1 MIDITYDRV
10 EKFGKSIIQ
19 HGKYNDRAYLM
30 KLHPNDEET
39 IIDQIDY
46 LVNKYSYTKV
56 FAKIPSDFDYLF
68 FNHGY
73 KKEAKITGLYNGEAN
88 ASFMGKFFSNARAS
102 HKNRD
107 KKIITEIFALA
118 KSKQFNS
125 KISDTPDGFTVQELN
140 KSDAIELSE
149 LYKKVFRT
157 YPFPIHDP
165 EYISKTMD
173 ENIIYF
179 GFFNNGNLIAASSS
193 EIDINDQSAEMTDF
207 ATHHDFRGFGL
218 ALILLDKMENRMK
231 EIGIKNCYTI
241 ARALSFGMNITFS
254 KKGYNYSG
262 TLVNNTNI
270 SGKIESMN
278 VWYKLIV
285 GF

>member
-1 MIDITYDRV
+1 
-10 EKFGKSIIQ
+10 
-19 HGKYNDRAYLM
+19 M
-30 KLHPNDEET
+30 KLHPNDKET
-39 IIDQIDY
+39 IIDQMDD
-46 LVNKYSYTKV
+46 LVKKYSYTKI
-56 FAKIPSDFDYLF
+56 FAKIPSDFDDLF

-73 KKEAKITGLYNGEAN
+73 KKEAKITWLYNDKTN
-88 ASFMGKFFSNARAS
+88 ASFMSKFFSNARANY
-102 HKNRD
+102 KNSD
-107 KKIITEIFALA
+107 KKIITEILTLA
-118 KSKQFNS
+118 KNKRSNS
-125 KISDTPDGFTVQELN
+125 EILGTPDGFTVQELY

-149 LYKKVFRT
+149 LYKKVFTT

-179 GFFNNGNLIAASSS
+179 GFFNDGKLIAASSS
-193 EIDINDQSAEMTDF
+193 EMDINDQSAEMTDF

-218 ALILLDKMENRMK
+218 ALILLDKMENKMK
-231 EIGIKNCYTI
+231 KIGIKNCYTI

-270 SGKIESMN
+270 FGKIESMN
-278 VWYKLIV
+278 VWYKLI
-285 GF
+285 